1 MPSRRSLLLAGL
13 AFGAFAPLAGG
24 PLFVARPA
32 HAQGGPVD
40 RTGAPLRVIASFSIL
55 ADMVRAI
62 GGEGV
67 VVDALV
73 GPDADAHVFQPTPAD
88 ARRLAQAQVVV
99 VMGQGFE
106 GWMTRLV
113 RSAAYKGPV
122 VTASQGIR
130 GRRMPEAKAGGH
142 SHGHSHANEIDPHMW
157 HDPRRA
163 QQMVRT
169 IADALAKAD
178 PARAAAF
185 RAGADAYVAQ
195 LQDLDRWAEARFAAL
210 APDQRRIVTSHDS
223 FGYLAERYGLTVLSP
238 QGISTEAEATAQQV
252 AQLIRQVRDRQVRA
266 IFVENVTN
274 PRLIEQIAS
283 ETGAVV
289 GGRLYSDALSGPT
302 GPAPT
307 YLAMMRH
314 NVAAI
319 ADAIV
324 R

>member
-1 MPSRRSLLLAGL
+1 MPVSRRTLLATAAAAAL
-13 AFGAFAPLAGG
+13 LPL
-24 PLFVARPA
+24 
-32 HAQGGPVD
+32 
-40 RTGAPLRVIASFSIL
+40 APLRRAGAAEPLRVVASFSIL
-55 ADMVRAI
+55 ADMVRVV

-67 VVDALV
+67 TVDTLV
-73 GPDADAHVFQPTPAD
+73 GPDGDAHVFQPSPAD
-88 ARRLAQAQVVV
+88 ARRVAGAQVVV
-99 VMGQGFE
+99 VVGLGFE
-106 GWMTRLV
+106 GWMSRLV

-122 VTASQGIR
+122 VTASQGIQT
-130 GRRMPEAKAGGH
+130 RRMPEAKGH
-142 SHGHSHANEIDPHMW
+142 GHGHSHAHDVDPHLW
-157 HDPRRA
+157 HDPRRT
-163 QQMVRT
+163 QRMVRT

-185 RAGADAYVAQ
+185 KANADAYVSELDA
-195 LQDLDRWAEARFAAL
+195 LDRWAEARFAAV
-210 APDQRRIVTSHDS
+210 PRDQRRIVTSHDS

-238 QGISTEAEATAQQV
+238 QGVSTEAEATAQQV

-289 GGRLYSDALSGPT
+289 GGRLYSDALSGPA
-302 GPAPT
+302 GAAPT
-307 YLAMMRH
+307 YLALMRH
-314 NVAAI
+314 NITTI

>member
-1 MPSRRSLLLAGL
+1 MRLARRTLLTSAAAAAAALP
-13 AFGAFAPLAGG
+13 FAGG
-24 PLFVARPA
+24 RPA
-32 HAQGGPVD
+32 LA
-40 RTGAPLRVIASFSIL
+40 AEPLRVVASFSIL
-55 ADMVRAI
+55 ADIVRAV

-67 VVDALV
+67 TVDALV
-73 GPDADAHVFQPTPAD
+73 GPDADAHVFQPSPAD
-88 ARRLAQAQVVV
+88 ARRLAAAQVVV
-99 VMGQGFE
+99 VIGNGFE

-122 VTASQGIR
+122 VTASQGIQT
-130 GRRMPEAKAGGH
+130 RRMPEAKGAG
-142 SHGHSHANEIDPHMW
+142 HGHSHAHDVDPHIW
-157 HDPRRA
+157 HDPRRV
-163 QQMVRT
+163 QRMVRT
-169 IADALAKAD
+169 ITDALAKAD
-178 PARAAAF
+178 PSRAAAF
-185 RAGADAYVAQ
+185 KANADAYSAE
-195 LQDLDRWAEARFAAL
+195 LEALDRWAEARFAAL
-210 APDQRRIVTSHDS
+210 PRDQRRIVTSHDS

-238 QGISTEAEATAQQV
+238 QGVSTEAEATAQQV
-252 AQLIRQVRDRQVRA
+252 AQLIRQVRDRQARA

-289 GGRLYSDALSGPT
+289 GGRLYSDALSGPA

-307 YLAMMRH
+307 YLALMRH